1 MYAAKVDIDDLRGG
15 LLVYWGR
22 EVLAF
27 IFGYLSNQSIKVV
40 ISGLL
45 EDFGVHD
52 QGGHTWLQRALSF
65 PDGVHDRVK
74 DVLKLF
80 KRIIR
85 ANLHSQK

>member
-1 MYAAKVDIDDLRGG
+1 MDAAQVDIDDLGGG
-15 LLVYWGR
+15 LLVHRGR
-22 EVLAF
+22 KVLAF
-27 IFGYLSNQSIKVV
+27 VFCYLPKESIEVV

-45 EDFGVHD
+45 EDFGIHD

-74 DVLKLF
+74 DVLKFF

-85 ANLHSQK
+85 ANLHSQ